1 MSQRDNQELQNP
13 EQVIKPDRL
22 KLAAQAIQVVAL
34 ENHMS
39 EEMVREQLMSMIL
52 EGMSS
57 EDPKDR
63 KRWERIPRAGK
74 IPTPE
79 EFIAFCSEML
89 GQ

>member
-1 MSQRDNQELQNP
+1 MPERDDQTDREP
-13 EQVIKPDRL
+13 GRAIKLDRL
-22 KLAAQAIQVVAL
+22 ELAAQAIQVVAL

-57 EDPKDR
+57 ENPEDQ
-63 KRWERIPRAGK
+63 KRWERIPRAGEM
-74 IPTPE
+74 PTPE